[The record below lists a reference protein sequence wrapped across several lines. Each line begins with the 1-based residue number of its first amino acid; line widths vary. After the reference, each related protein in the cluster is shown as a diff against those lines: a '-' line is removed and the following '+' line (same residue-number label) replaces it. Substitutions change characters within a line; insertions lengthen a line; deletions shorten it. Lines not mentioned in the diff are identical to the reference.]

1 MVKVDLY
8 TKAILTI
15 IAAAL
20 VGLVVQ
26 NYISEAW
33 AATSVYVTNA
43 NEIGQAV
50 YMWAD

>member
-26 NYISEAW
+26 NYISKAW
-33 AATSVYVTNA
+33 ARGQDVYVTNA
-43 NEIGQAV
+43 REIGRAV
-50 YMWAD
+50 AHYR

>member
-33 AATSVYVTNA
+33 ASTDVYVTNA
-43 NEIGQAV
+43 NEIGRAV